1 MHVKSVCSF
10 FVTFMGINYFEWD
23 ILFLVPTNVK
33 TLPLGLLLRN
43 ILHLLK
49 ESYLHCSHFPHA
61 QWKPRGIF
69 LVPSVLHFFGLSKS
83 LMLQRWIL
91 IMISSLISS
100 SFPDKLNQ
108 TPMVFCYQ
116 NCSDLCTVTKNC
128 SSDRE
133 KLLKFEAEG
142 REFAKF
148 FRSLE
153 QFIQTVKGQ
162 NNFW

>member
-83 LMLQRWIL
+83 LMLQRWIF
-91 IMISSLISS
+91 IMISSLVS
-100 SFPDKLNQ
+100 SFLPDKLNQ
-108 TPMVFCYQ
+108 TPYVISAHCIVAAPW
-116 NCSDLCTVTKNC
+116 SRVVTWDCPRSFDQVGHQTTNAPIGNKH
-128 SSDRE
+128 
-133 KLLKFEAEG
+133 
-142 REFAKF
+142 F
-148 FRSLE
+148 FTKQWYR
-153 QFIQTVKGQ
+153 QTY
-162 NNFW
+162 